1 MKDKTKGE
9 PLSLKTYKAVL
20 KHIKNKSMFRHIN
33 KAGALFKQAM
43 YVYMSHFMNNELVP
57 DTYDYTKLFG
67 LWKGKGSKLD
77 LNMTRYIHKEWDAK
91 FQVSEKMKALIT
103 KHCPKMQI
111 GGMKGNSSSEHLIV
125 VKTWMKTNAVGETTC
140 TFTWR
145 NSSTKRDLLTLYTLC
160 TPKAKLQNL
169 TIECGST

>member
-9 PLSLKTYKAVL
+9 RLSIKTYKAVL
-20 KHIKNKSMFRHIN
+20 KHIKKKNKNMFRHIN
-33 KAGALFKQAM
+33 KAGEQFKHAM
-43 YVYMSHFMNNELVP
+43 FVYMSHFMNNELVP

-77 LNMTRYIHKEWDAK
+77 LNMTRYIHGKEWDAK
-91 FQVSEKMKALIT
+91 FLEALVSERMKALIT

-125 VKTWMKTNAVGETTC
+125 VKT
-140 TFTWR
+140 
-145 NSSTKRDLLTLYTLC
+145 
-160 TPKAKLQNL
+160 
-169 TIECGST
+169 